1 MFDTANNVLFVT
13 SSLPGGGGGSGLAD
27 RIQTGS
33 ITASVAIGSNP
44 LYPHF
49 FLLQS
54 SSRELLKFNTEGV
67 MQLEAYYTTPTAITG
82 GFMYSASGDFFV
94 GL

>member
-1 MFDTANNVLFVT
+1 MFDTSNNVLFVT
-13 SSLPGGGGGSGLAD
+13 SSLPGGGGSGLAD

-44 LYPHF
+44 LFPHF

-67 MQLEAYYTTPTAITG
+67 MVMEAYYNTPTAITG